1 MKKTLL
7 QMVQN
12 ILSAMD
18 SENVN
23 SISDSVEAQQ
33 VANVIQDTYFNII
46 SARTIPEH
54 DRLVRL
60 TALADNTRPTHFEY
74 PNQLKEIRLFEYDG
88 REVYWKDPVKF
99 LNDMPSDLSDDTIE
113 VLDPLSGAKLYVRNN
128 KNPRY
133 YTSFDDQYI
142 VCDSYDASVDT
153 TLQSNKTRCWGTVYP
168 TFTLSDSFIPD
179 LDDVLHPYLLAESKS
194 ACFSLFKAGSDPK
207 VEQSAR
213 RLKSY
218 IQNDQ
223 TKTRKA
229 NVRNLYGRRSR

>member
-7 QMVQN
+7 QLTQS
-12 ILSAMD
+12 ILSDMD

-33 VANVIQDTYFNII
+33 VASVIQDTYYNII
-46 SARTIPEH
+46 AARAIPEH

-60 TALADNTRPTHFEY
+60 TALADNTKPTHFLY
-74 PNQLKEIRLFEYDG
+74 PTELKEIRLFEYNG
-88 REVYWKDPVKF
+88 REVHWKDPVKF
-99 LNDMPSDLSDDTIE
+99 LNDMSEDGVE
-113 VLDPLSGAKLYVRNN
+113 VLDPLSGAKLYIKDD

-142 VCDSYDASVDT
+142 ICDSYDSSVDS
-153 TLQSNKTRCWGTVYP
+153 TLQTSKTRCWGTVTP
-168 TFTLSDSFIPD
+168 TFSITDAFVPD
-179 LDDVLHPYLLAESKS
+179 IDEVLFPYLLAEAKS

-207 VEQSAR
+207 VEQAAR

-218 IQNDQ
+218 VQNDQ
-223 TKTRKA
+223 YKTRKA
-229 NVRNLYGRRSR
+229 NVRNFYGRRTR

>member
-7 QMVQN
+7 QLTQS
-12 ILSAMD
+12 ILSDMD

-33 VANVIQDTYFNII
+33 VASVIQDTYYNIVA
-46 SARTIPEH
+46 ARAIPEH

-60 TALADNTRPTHFEY
+60 TALADNTKPTHFLY
-74 PNQLKEIRLFEYDG
+74 PTELKEIRLFEYNG
-88 REVYWKDPVKF
+88 REVHWKDPVKF
-99 LNDMPSDLSDDTIE
+99 LNDMSEDGVE
-113 VLDPLSGAKLYVRNN
+113 VLDPLSGAKLYIKDD

-142 VCDSYDASVDT
+142 ICDSYDSSVDS
-153 TLQSNKTRCWGTVYP
+153 TLQTSKTRCWGTVTP
-168 TFTLSDSFIPD
+168 TFSITDAFVPD
-179 LDDVLHPYLLAESKS
+179 IDEVLFPYLLAEAKS

-207 VEQSAR
+207 VEQAAR

-218 IQNDQ
+218 VQNDQ
-223 TKTRKA
+223 YKTRKA
-229 NVRNLYGRRSR
+229 NVRNFYGRRTR

>member
-7 QMVQN
+7 QLTQS
-12 ILSAMD
+12 ILSDMD

-33 VANVIQDTYFNII
+33 VASVIQDTYYNIVA
-46 SARTIPEH
+46 ARAIPEH

-60 TALADNTRPTHFEY
+60 TALADSTKPTHFLY
-74 PNQLKEIRLFEYDG
+74 PIELKEIRLFEYNG
-88 REVYWKDPVKF
+88 REVHWKDPVKF
-99 LNDMPSDLSDDTIE
+99 LNDMSEDGVE
-113 VLDPLSGAKLYVRNN
+113 VLDPLSGAKLYIKDD

-142 VCDSYDASVDT
+142 ICDSYDSSVDS
-153 TLQSNKTRCWGTVYP
+153 TLQTSKTRCWGTVTP
-168 TFTLSDSFIPD
+168 TFSITDAFVPD
-179 LDDVLHPYLLAESKS
+179 IDEVLFPYLLAEAKS

-207 VEQSAR
+207 VEQAAR

-218 IQNDQ
+218 VQNDQ
-223 TKTRKA
+223 YKTRKA
-229 NVRNLYGRRSR
+229 NVRNFYGRRTR